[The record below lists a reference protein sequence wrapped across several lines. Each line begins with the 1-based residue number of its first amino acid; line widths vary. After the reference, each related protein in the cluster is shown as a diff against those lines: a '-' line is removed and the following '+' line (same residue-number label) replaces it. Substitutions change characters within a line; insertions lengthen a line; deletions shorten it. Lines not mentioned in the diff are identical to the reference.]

1 MNILSFSKLTR
12 PIYESGISLDLRPK
26 GSWQVCVRRTDGTYR
41 YPFGDKYIPNL
52 FINRFANGLL
62 GAITQG
68 NFNRGDGFGWSTNR
82 TSGTTFS
89 VAVYS
94 LLSGYFFGTTA
105 GRKLAIG
112 SSNIPVD
119 PTQTSL
125 QAEIRSDSAPTTG
138 NYAAIDFSSGGIT
151 YNIAESF
158 PVETSTVTYRE
169 AAIKFTTPSGS
180 AGGMINGLSSSGI
193 LNRVVFPGSVTLN
206 AGESLLL
213 KVAITI
219 QSAANTDGIPV
230 NIDAQ
235 NGMNVSGK
243 LKCIGTTADILGGTV
258 STLGAPSL
266 NNNYPL
272 LFGPSWSPNLILRT
286 ENTFFTQGSTPNWGA
301 STVSGVWSSYASDS
315 RYRDVVYIMG
325 SDVPNTNFNFQSICF
340 RDGRAVAGGS
350 TVVGGYQLLLDNQMT
365 KATNAIFV
373 ISLRFSL

>member
-180 AGGMINGLSSSGI
+180 EGEMINGLSSPGI
-193 LNRVVFPGSVTLN
+193 LNRVVFPSDVTLTS
-206 AGESLLL
+206 GESLLL
-213 KVAITI
+213 KVAITT
-219 QSAANTDGIPV
+219 QSAANTDGIPI

-243 LKCIGTTADILGGTV
+243 LKCIGTASSILGGIPT
-258 STLGAPSL
+258 SIGGNTTNDIA
-266 NNNYPL
+266 YPL
-272 LFGPSWSPNLILRT
+272 LFGPTMSPKLVLIT
-286 ENTFFTQGSTPNWGA
+286 ENTFFTQNVNPTWGTA
-301 STVSGVWSSYASDS
+301 LVNGTWSSYASNS
-315 RYRDVVYIMG
+315 RYRDVVFTMG
-325 SDVPNTNFNFQSICF
+325 NNVPNTNFVFQSICF
-340 RDGRAVAGGS
+340 RDGYTTGS
-350 TVVGGYQLLLDNQMT
+350 VQGGYQLLLDNQMT
-365 KATNAIFV
+365 KATNATFI
-373 ISLRFSL
+373 IGLRFNL